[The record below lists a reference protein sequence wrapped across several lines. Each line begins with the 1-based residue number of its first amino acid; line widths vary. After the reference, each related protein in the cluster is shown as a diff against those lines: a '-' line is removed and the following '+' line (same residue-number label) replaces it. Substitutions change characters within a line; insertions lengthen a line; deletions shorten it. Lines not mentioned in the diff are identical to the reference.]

1 MAGVA
6 RAPGTGLTDRIDRLA
21 AMRPDIVFTAP
32 LMTYLLMLGVTVAL
46 PVTWQPVTIALRG
59 VLSLVVVWLLR
70 RHLPP
75 WGKPHWVIAIVGGV
89 VVAWGWI
96 VGQYACD
103 WLGVPGRLPV
113 YPGDKVVTDPRG
125 VLGAGNLFWT
135 TWWLRMLVAVVSVP
149 VVEEIFW
156 RGFLLRAMIDWQHFE
171 RIKLGTFTWSS
182 FLGTALISTLQHPD
196 NWVVSIFCWLV
207 FNAVFYWTRRIR
219 CRVLLPGRTAADS
232 SSPGWGRHSARHSY
246 RGSPRRS
253 RRFSRR
259 FRLRRRKIC
268 SGRASRRSVPPHR
281 RRRLTRIGSSPRNSA
296 GRRCAVACNSI

>member
-207 FNAVFYWTRRIR
+207 FNAVFYWTRSIL
-219 CRVLLPGRTAADS
+219 CLVLLHGMTNLALYVLVVRVRDWS
-232 SSPGWGRHSARHSY
+232 
-246 RGSPRRS
+246 
-253 RRFSRR
+253 F
-259 FRLRRRKIC
+259 
-268 SGRASRRSVPPHR
+268 
-281 RRRLTRIGSSPRNSA
+281 
-296 GRRCAVACNSI
+296 